1 MVVKIMIKTASI
13 LLDEL
18 KTYYNPRA
26 KIHQLVKSKNL
37 FPVVKGIYETV
48 VTTPGYYLANAIY
61 GPSYLSF
68 EFALAFHN
76 LIPEMV
82 YTYTSA
88 TCEKKRR
95 KQYITT
101 FGTFTYRDVPVN
113 AFPFEKTIYQENGYS
128 YIVANP
134 EKAIC
139 DFLYA
144 QASCANRNELKQL
157 LFEQTR
163 IEYPTFQNLDKAKL
177 LELANLYNTR
187 NHKLLIAW
195 LRRLTENE

>member
-1 MVVKIMIKTASI
+1 MIKTTPM

-18 KTYYNPRA
+18 KAYHNPRA
-26 KIHQLVKSKNL
+26 KIHQLVKNKSL
-37 FPVVKGIYETV
+37 FPVVMGIYETDEN
-48 VTTPGYYLANAIY
+48 TPGYYLANAIY

-68 EFALAFHN
+68 EFALAFHD

-82 YTYTSA
+82 YAYTSA
-88 TCEKKRR
+88 TFEKKKK

-113 AFPFEKTIYQENGYS
+113 TFPFEKTIYQEDGYS

-144 QASCANRNELKQL
+144 QASCANRSELKQL

-163 IEYPTFQNLDKAKL
+163 IDVQQFQNLDKAKL

-195 LRRLTENE
+195 LRRLMRNE

>member
-1 MVVKIMIKTASI
+1 MIKTTSM
-13 LLDEL
+13 LLAETQAY
-18 KTYYNPRA
+18 KNPTA
-26 KIHQLVKSKNL
+26 KIQQLVRNKSL
-37 FPVVKGIYETV
+37 FPVVKGIYETNGN
-48 VTTPGYYLANAIY
+48 TPGYYLANAIY

-68 EFALAFHN
+68 EFALAFHE
-76 LIPEMV
+76 LIPETV
-82 YTYTSA
+82 YAYTSA

-95 KQYITT
+95 KKYITA
-101 FGTFTYRDVPVN
+101 FGTFTYRDVPVK
-113 AFPFEKTIYQENGYS
+113 AFPYEKTIYQEEGYS

-144 QASCANRNELKQL
+144 QAPCANRNELKQL

-163 IEYPTFQNLDKAKL
+163 MEYQAFQSLDKTKL
-177 LELANLYNTR
+177 LELATLYGTR

-195 LRRLTENE
+195 VRRLMGDE